1 MKEVEIIVINDQ
13 ETARASSQLFFS
25 ESVLTDDLAFINML
39 YDGLFKRLPEGFENG
54 QFFGRLEDG
63 TLTREQA
70 IEEISR
76 RTEFIKARNMLL
88 VHKTLFGEWRDLG
101 TILSEI
107 DPTFVLDSND
117 PTTIASYATRP
128 DDAETDDPTATLVG
142 MNQVVRGVIETPS
155 DIDTFRIASLG
166 PNQNGL
172 LTVTLEAGHPGV
184 DLNLRS
190 GSAAG
195 LIAKNFLTDESVAI
209 DQISDFHPAGEGYG
223 TSGIVQRTYDLRG
236 FTGSTDW
243 EFYLRVEGN
252 PLQTGPYAL
261 IFENR
266 PVLVAEEMENF
277 FQNLGQVP
285 SAIMDYNFESTI
297 GYLTSK
303 FEYFNQYGTIGTHDP
318 EELFTRLY
326 KNKYEQMPNTT
337 DRTGYRFNSR
347 CESHAVRIYTSIYP
361 RK

>member
-1 MKEVEIIVINDQ
+1 
-13 ETARASSQLFFS
+13 
-25 ESVLTDDLAFINML
+25 ML

-54 QFFGRLEDG
+54 QFYGRLEDG

-107 DPTFVLDSND
+107 DPTFVLDSTD

-172 LTVTLEAGHPGV
+172 LTVTLEAGHPGADV
-184 DLNLRS
+184 NTKS
-190 GSAAG
+190 
-195 LIAKNFLTDESVAI
+195 E
-209 DQISDFHPAGEGYG
+209 
-223 TSGIVQRTYDLRG
+223 VQL
-236 FTGSTDW
+236 
-243 EFYLRVEGN
+243 
-252 PLQTGPYAL
+252 
-261 IFENR
+261 
-266 PVLVAEEMENF
+266 PVLW
-277 FQNLGQVP
+277 LKI
-285 SAIMDYNFESTI
+285 S
-297 GYLTSK
+297 
-303 FEYFNQYGTIGTHDP
+303 
-318 EELFTRLY
+318 
-326 KNKYEQMPNTT
+326 
-337 DRTGYRFNSR
+337 SR
-347 CESHAVRIYTSIYP
+347 MNP
-361 RK
+361 